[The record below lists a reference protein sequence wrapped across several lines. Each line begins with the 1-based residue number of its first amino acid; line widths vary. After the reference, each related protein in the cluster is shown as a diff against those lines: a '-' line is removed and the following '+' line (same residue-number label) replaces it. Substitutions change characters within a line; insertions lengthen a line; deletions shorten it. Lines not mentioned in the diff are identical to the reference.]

1 MSGERIDLKPFQ
13 TGNFTFAGVE
23 QAGLVYRLSPVERRD
38 VIVIGNLPKNTIKT
52 VDLSTQLEHDILIT
66 GISAD
71 IVNDDSKT
79 IQEGKTNNYSFYYVQ
94 TILQVLDR
102 NTQNVIRTTALFLSG
117 YTPNVGEFI
126 LTPKYLYAVK
136 TNLDVATITITGKP
150 VYVSTPIV
158 FL

>member
-13 TGNFTFAGVE
+13 TGNFTFAGVQ

-38 VIVIGNLPKNTIKT
+38 IIVIANLPKNTVKT
-52 VDLSTQLEHDILIT
+52 IDLSTQLEHDILIS

-71 IVNDDSKT
+71 IVDDDSKV
-79 IQEGKTNNYSFYYVQ
+79 IQDGKTDRYSYYYVQ

-102 NTQNVIRTTALFLSG
+102 NTQNVIRTTVLFLSG
-117 YTPNVGEFI
+117 YTPNVGELI
-126 LTPKYLYAVK
+126 LSPKYLYAVK
-136 TNLDVATITITGKP
+136 TNLDVLTITITGKP
-150 VYVSTPIV
+150 VYASTPIV